1 MKGNMITFNLISNLA
16 FRIMGLFFVKTK
28 RRTSFIVPTRR
39 ETSLTGRHKI
49 KFLENRSQ
57 SIQSR
62 DSVYNFFMMGHSP
75 ACYIHAHVSLN
86 LFTGSREDESL

>member
-1 MKGNMITFNLISNLA
+1 
-16 FRIMGLFFVKTK
+16 MGLFFVKTK

-39 ETSLTGRHKI
+39 ETSLTGRHRI
-49 KFLENRSQ
+49 RFLENRSQ

-62 DSVYNFFMMGHSP
+62 DSVYIFWMGHSP
-75 ACYIHAHVSLN
+75 AWYIHAHVSLN